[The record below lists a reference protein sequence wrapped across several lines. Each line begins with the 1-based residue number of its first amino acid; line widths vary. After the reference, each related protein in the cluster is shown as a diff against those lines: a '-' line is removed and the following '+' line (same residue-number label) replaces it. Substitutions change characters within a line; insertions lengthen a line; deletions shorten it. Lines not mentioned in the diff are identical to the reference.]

1 VALRFV
7 NGRSASAR
15 IAGIVL
21 AAGASRRMGANKLL
35 LMLDGEPLVRRAS
48 RRALAAGLEPLV
60 VVLGHESERVQ
71 LALADLP
78 CRFAFN
84 AEPSSPMSSS
94 LHRGLEYLPA
104 DIDAVVIMLPDMVGV
119 TEHMVRAIASA
130 SAETAAP
137 LVVSRYGDVLAP
149 PILFRRPLFAEL
161 LASQGE
167 GCGKSVVERHR
178 ADALLLDWPPD
189 ALVDVDTPEEFAR
202 L

>member
-1 VALRFV
+1 
-7 NGRSASAR
+7 
-15 IAGIVL
+15 
-21 AAGASRRMGANKLL
+21 
-35 LMLDGEPLVRRAS
+35 
-48 RRALAAGLEPLV
+48 
-60 VVLGHESERVQ
+60 
-71 LALADLP
+71 
-78 CRFAFN
+78 
-84 AEPSSPMSSS
+84 
-94 LHRGLEYLPA
+94 
-104 DIDAVVIMLPDMVGV
+104 
-119 TEHMVRAIASA
+119 MVRAIASA

-167 GCGKSVVERHR
+167 GCGKSVVECHR